1 MAALMPQ
8 LVQEA
13 HEPETQE
20 LNAKRVAELLGITVQ
35 DMADILGM
43 DRSVLTRHPTSS
55 KIQGKLGKLV
65 GVIGS
70 VRAELEGSLD
80 HTRMWFRTGNRL
92 LAGDTPL
99 EALKQGELDFVVG
112 AVNRMESGDAL

>member
-8 LVQEA
+8 LVQEV
-13 HEPETQE
+13 HESDTQE
-20 LNAKRVAELLGITVQ
+20 INAKKVAELLGITIQ
-35 DMADILGM
+35 DMADILGV
-43 DRSVLTRHPTSS
+43 DRSVLTRHPTAS

-92 LAGDTPL
+92 LAGGTPL
-99 EALKQGELDFVVG
+99 EALKQGQLEFLV
-112 AVNRMESGDAL
+112 AAIYRMESGDGL